1 MFSKLSDSFSLF
13 SKIARIGREEDLD
26 VLVKD
31 KDASVRCEVLLKK
44 RVKDL
49 KILLED
55 EDSYIRQEAEKYL
68 KEKESEIK

>member
-13 SKIARIGREEDLD
+13 SKIAKIGRDEDLE

-31 KDASVRCEVLLKK
+31 KDASVRYEVLLKK
-44 RVKDL
+44 REKDL

-55 EDSYIRQEAEKYL
+55 EDAYIRKEVEKYL
-68 KEKESEIK
+68 KESEIK